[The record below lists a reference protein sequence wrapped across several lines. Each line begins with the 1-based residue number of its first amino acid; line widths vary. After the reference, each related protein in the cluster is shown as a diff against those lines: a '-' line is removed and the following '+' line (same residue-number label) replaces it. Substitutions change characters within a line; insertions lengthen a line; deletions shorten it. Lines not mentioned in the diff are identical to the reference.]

1 MKRDVIQF
9 IVCSVIALII
19 TLFTMSAHAQSV
31 STFKV
36 NGNSYTAVSNHS
48 TTKSE
53 PEKTDYTWTDTKG
66 NTYPIYISSTGS
78 CFVIKISAK
87 TGKEY
92 RNYLKPEVSA
102 DICRKL
108 GREYKGKNLN

>member
-1 MKRDVIQF
+1 MKKKIIIIIIF
-9 IVCSVIALII
+9 II
-19 TLFTMSAHAQSV
+19 TIFTMNINAQNV
-31 STFKV
+31 ITYKV
-36 NGNSYTAVSNHS
+36 NGNSYTAISNRS
-48 TTKSE
+48 NKSE

-78 CFVIKISAK
+78 CFVIKISSK

-92 RNYLKPEVSA
+92 RNYLKPDISE

-108 GREYKGKNLN
+108 GREYKGKKKS